1 MNSSIPGYIAHVRS
15 SDGVIQPLEEHLH
28 ESADLCCLFASTI
41 GLPLCGRLLGLVH
54 DLGKYSARFQN
65 YIRGVTG
72 LLGKAAK
79 ADAEK
84 EQGTIDHATAGA
96 QVVWAAAEANRI
108 PLFLAQVLGVVI
120 MSHHSRAG
128 LTDFIS
134 LDGST
139 PFLRRIAKD
148 RRHSHLDEA
157 LTNADV
163 ALLTEI
169 KYLISSSA
177 LTVEIKSIHSE
188 ICKTFEN
195 EGLRHFH
202 YGLLTRFLFSCLLD
216 ADRINT
222 ADFEK
227 PKSAKFRNKGPAP
240 EWSVLA
246 EKLERYL
253 TGLPVRNEIDR
264 IRNRI
269 SNESRAAAARLRG
282 IFTLTVP
289 TGGGK
294 TLASLRFALHHAS
307 IQSLAGEKK
316 PIERI
321 IYVIPYTSIID
332 QNARVVRDLLGKEV
346 VLEHHSN
353 LVPDRDTW
361 RNRVLSENWDAPIV
375 FTTSVQLLNALF
387 DAPTGATRRMHQ
399 LANAVIIFDE
409 VQTLPIKTI
418 HIFNNAINFLVNTCG
433 ASVVFCTATQPLI
446 GEVDRRLG
454 AVTITPES
462 EIVSDVGKLFDD
474 LKRTRICD
482 ARRPG
487 GWSYLDTSEL
497 AEEQLAAHG
506 SVLIVVNTKDAAFKM
521 FSQLQGTAGAEVFHL
536 STHLCPAHRKA
547 KLDAIGACLHPNTP
561 RPVICVSTQLIEA
574 GVDLDFGSVI
584 RSLAGLDSIAQ
595 AGGRCNRNGRSESG
609 PVFVVNLSEEK
620 VGSLFDIQQ
629 GQECS
634 RTVLDDFKSDP
645 ASLGNDL
652 LSPEAM
658 RRFYKH
664 YFFRRAPEMTYPLKA
679 GDRSPSIAADTSLLS
694 LLSLNEAG
702 TEPYRRH
709 LQGGQRPLPLRQ
721 ALSTAAQAFCVID
734 APTQGIV
741 VPYGEGGRAIIGK
754 LTSAFVTEDFPL
766 NEQAG
771 LLREAQQY
779 TVNVFP
785 NTLRKLTENGVI
797 REIVPESG
805 IYHLDDRHY
814 HEELGVTHEALS
826 QLPFL
831 HAQ

>member
-1 MNSSIPGYIAHVRS
+1 MKPSFIAHRRT
-15 SDGVIQPLEEHLH
+15 SDGAIQPVAAHLR
-28 ESADLCCLFASTI
+28 ETAMLTEAFASAV
-41 GLPLCGRLLGLVH
+41 GLPLCGRLIGLCH
-54 DLGKYSARFQN
+54 DLGKYSQAFLA

-72 LLGKAAK
+72 MCGLEAK
-79 ADAEK
+79 AEAEQK
-84 EQGTIDHATAGA
+84 AGTIDHATAGA
-96 QVVWAAAEANRI
+96 QLIWETLATSEAGK
-108 PLFLAQVLGVVI
+108 FLGQILAVCV

-128 LTDFIS
+128 LTDFVA

-139 PFLRRIAKD
+139 PFLQRINKD
-148 RRHSHLDEA
+148 RRQSQLDKA
-157 LTNADV
+157 LENADV
-163 ALLTEI
+163 ALLVEI
-169 KYLISSSA
+169 EDILSSSA
-177 LTVEIKSIHSE
+177 LTAELRFIHRA
-188 ICKTFEN
+188 ICSNEEN
-195 EGLRHFH
+195 ERLRHFH

-222 ADFEK
+222 ADFER
-227 PKSAKFRNKGPAP
+227 PKSADFRTKGTAP
-240 EWSVLA
+240 GWAVLG
-246 EKLERYL
+246 EKLEQHL
-253 TGLPVRNEIDR
+253 KSLPVRNEIDR

-269 SNESRAAAARLRG
+269 SDESRAAAVRPRG

-307 IQSLAGEKK
+307 IQSSVKERK

-332 QNARVVRDLLGKEV
+332 QNARVVREMLGNEV

-353 LVPDRDTW
+353 LVPDKDTW

-387 DAPTGATRRMHQ
+387 DAPTGTTRRMHQ

-418 HIFNNAINFLVNTCG
+418 HMFNNAINFLVNTCG

-462 EIVSDVGKLFDD
+462 EIVSNVGKLFND
-474 LKRTRICD
+474 LKRTQIFD
-482 ARRPG
+482 VRRPG
-487 GWSYLDTSEL
+487 GWNYADTSEL
-497 AEEQLAAHG
+497 ANEQLEAHG
-506 SVLIVVNTKDAAFKM
+506 SVLIVVNTKDAAFKL
-521 FSQLQGTAGAEVFHL
+521 FSQLQRTAGAKVFHL

-547 KLDAIGACLHPNTP
+547 KLDAIGACLHPDTS
-561 RPVICVSTQLIEA
+561 RPLICVSTQLIEA

-595 AGGRCNRNGRSESG
+595 AGGRCNRNGRSVSG
-609 PVFVVNLSEEK
+609 PVFVVNLSEEQ
-620 VGSLFDIQQ
+620 VGSLYDIQQ

-634 RTVLDDFKSDP
+634 RTVLDDFKSNPD
-645 ASLGNDL
+645 SLGNDL

-664 YFFRRAPEMTYPLKA
+664 YFFRRAHEMTYPLKA
-679 GDRSPSIAADTSLLS
+679 GDGSPSIAADTSLLN
-694 LLSLNEAG
+694 LLSLNDAG
-702 TEPYRRH
+702 TEPYRRRLH
-709 LQGGQRPLPLRQ
+709 EGERPLPLRQ

-741 VPYGEGGRAIIGK
+741 VPYGEQGRSIIGK
-754 LTSAFVTEDFPL
+754 LASAFVTDDFPL
-766 NEQAG
+766 NGLVG

-785 NTLRKLTENGVI
+785 NTLRKLTENGAI
-797 REIVPESG
+797 REIVSESG

-826 QLPFL
+826 ELPLL